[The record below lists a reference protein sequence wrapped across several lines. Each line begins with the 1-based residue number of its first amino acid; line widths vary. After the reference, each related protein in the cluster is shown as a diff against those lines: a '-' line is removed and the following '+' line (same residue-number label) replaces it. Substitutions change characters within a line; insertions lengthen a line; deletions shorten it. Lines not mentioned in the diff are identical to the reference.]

1 MKRVL
6 PGGGGGKGGVTLLA
20 WVRDFMPSLF
30 PHPSSTSAPSDDGS
44 LLPSLLPSLLR
55 VPTVSDR
62 SDARICHL
70 DGLLLRFSQGFSEV

>member
-6 PGGGGGKGGVTLLA
+6 PGGGGGEGGVTLLA

-44 LLPSLLPSLLR
+44 LLPSLLR

-70 DGLLLRFSQGFSEV
+70 DGLLLRFSQRFSEV